1 MNTKNNLEIIQITQ
15 DCHWAI
21 ADKDGN
27 VLIRF
32 TNFEQCN
39 DYLND
44 ILGAED
50 STRTDIDT

>member
-1 MNTKNNLEIIQITQ
+1 MNTENNLEIIQITQ

-21 ADKDGN
+21 ADKDSN

-39 DYLND
+39 NYLND
-44 ILGAED
+44 ILGLED
-50 STRTDIDT
+50 SNRTDIDT